1 MSWPLN
7 SVLHA
12 LRTCI
17 ILVLGL
23 QNAAR
28 AQHNHPCWSAKRS
41 RLPHKELQAVEG
53 DPKPPIYVTKNVE
66 NESQELHKSMGI
78 FCLRGVKH
86 GCLEEQNKFHGS
98 IQLQLGTGSHFYVY
112 FAGLNWFAQLHGHP
126 RGSQLHGSLPVNS
139 AASCLSKRKAS
150 CWLFKELGV
159 LGHLLPEI
167 PIAVSWSEIESW
179 ALAESFILVSWTSL
193 DKWLMCF
200 GCFVGGKRGLP
211 WRNLVFG
218 SLI

>member
-12 LRTCI
+12 LRACI

-53 DPKPPIYVTKNVE
+53 DPKPPIYITKNVE

-139 AASCLSKRKAS
+139 AASCLSGFAS
-150 CWLFKELGV
+150 YVKLLADCSNNLGYLAIFSQKFLLLYLGLRLIAELSLRV
-159 LGHLLPEI
+159 L
-167 PIAVSWSEIESW
+167 SWSLEH
-179 ALAESFILVSWTSL
+179 
-193 DKWLMCF
+193 
-200 GCFVGGKRGLP
+200 R
-211 WRNLVFG
+211 
-218 SLI
+218 